1 MKNVITEIKNTLKG
15 TNSRITDVEE
25 RISEVED
32 IIVEINEGEREKAE
46 EMRITSEISVGSD
59 INLVALKVAT
69 LNQQGY
75 NFRGIDH
82 NTTFLK

>member
-46 EMRITSEISVGSD
+46 EMRITSETSGP
-59 INLVALKVAT
+59 T
-69 LNQQGY
+69 LNAPP
-75 NFRGIDH
+75 F
-82 NTTFLK
+82 KSSVPE